1 LHCFAVTVQAAQVP
15 ALQTF
20 VQAAP
25 LFCQTPF
32 ASHICG

>member
-1 LHCFAVTVQAAQVP
+1 LALTVQAAQVP

-25 LFCQTPF
+25 LFCHMPF